1 METRASLL
9 DKLVRCELPLNE
21 TLLMLSACPWSSE
34 ESLHVLQ
41 PRDVIA
47 VLERYLEGELDVRQL
62 QSWAGELE
70 ARTDIAYPRGL
81 AASLQRALAMLA
93 NPEAHEP
100 ISPDLVA
107 SLRNELAG
115 EAG

>member
-1 METRASLL
+1 
-9 DKLVRCELPLNE
+9 
-21 TLLMLSACPWSSE
+21 MLSACPWSSE